1 MKNHYF
7 GYFLT
12 VWPQVA
18 MRTAWVLILIK
29 SLSIHKLDDC
39 MTMPF
44 SPFAIYSP
52 IPNHKGLTERDFVD
66 LLPGKYRSFVQFM
79 LAMSLAIVPENE
91 ILLGNG

>member
-1 MKNHYF
+1 
-7 GYFLT
+7 
-12 VWPQVA
+12 
-18 MRTAWVLILIK
+18 
-29 SLSIHKLDDC
+29 

-44 SPFAIYSP
+44 SPFGIYSP

-66 LLPGKYRSFVQFM
+66 LLPGKFRSFIQFM